1 MKLFLRKLS
10 PELWISIGALIVS
23 IISFGYSIINGHF
36 QSHKVELAEFM
47 NQGLQNRPLLS
58 IIEAPEVTRV
68 QYKIGALIEEGN
80 IVDSRTTS
88 LEIKTRLRIKNDG
101 NHAARII
108 FYGFTDIQSGAPE
121 IRNAISNRFSD
132 FKGKLIAMYYSQYYH
147 NIDILPGKEYLI
159 EVSKNVENCAGGNFT
174 MHYFFVYK
182 NEIGNVFDTY
192 YLARFKSKEFTLN
205 PNAESDVI
213 EKALMDSIVFVDDHT
228 SYNMYNKEDS
238 EYLLNMDEQY
248 IENIKH

>member
-1 MKLFLRKLS
+1 
-10 PELWISIGALIVS
+10 
-23 IISFGYSIINGHF
+23 
-36 QSHKVELAEFM
+36 
-47 NQGLQNRPLLS
+47 
-58 IIEAPEVTRV
+58 
-68 QYKIGALIEEGN
+68 
-80 IVDSRTTS
+80 
-88 LEIKTRLRIKNDG
+88 
-101 NHAARII
+101 
-108 FYGFTDIQSGAPE
+108 
-121 IRNAISNRFSD
+121 
-132 FKGKLIAMYYSQYYH
+132 
-147 NIDILPGKEYLI
+147 
-159 EVSKNVENCAGGNFT
+159 